1 MKPACPQRVGAACPQ
16 RVGAASPQRVG
27 GALRQ
32 RAAGVAGIAVAALL
46 LGACGGASG
55 GEAGT
60 RVVTSFYPLEYV
72 AQRLADGVGGVE
84 VVNLTQ
90 PGQEPHDLELTVRQT
105 GEVADADVVLYES
118 GFQPAVDAAIEQ
130 SGPER
135 SVDAAEVAD
144 LEGDDPHFWLDPT
157 RLATVAEAVEGEL
170 AEADPDRA
178 DAYADNLA
186 QLQADLTAL
195 DQDFEQGLSD
205 CRIDTVVVSHDAFGY
220 LGTRYGLEV
229 VAING
234 LSPGAEPS
242 PTHLGELRDLIR
254 TDQVTTVF
262 SEELASP
269 KFAQS
274 LAEDLGIETA
284 VLDPLEG
291 LGDDTA
297 DQDYLSLMRANLEA
311 LRTANGCS

>member
-1 MKPACPQRVGAACPQ
+1 MKLPLPLPVPFRARSAVRPRVGSVRRARVLTIAGLALAAP
-16 RVGAASPQRVG
+16 
-27 GALRQ
+27 LL
-32 RAAGVAGIAVAALL
+32 AG
-46 LGACGGASG
+46 CGGASG
-55 GEAGT
+55 GAEAGT

-72 AQRLADGVGGVE
+72 AQRVAGDTTDVE

-105 GEVADADVVLYES
+105 GQVADADVVLYES

-130 SGPER
+130 SGPAR
-135 SVDAAEVAD
+135 SVDAAEEAD
-144 LEGDDPHFWLDPT
+144 LAGDDPHFWLDPT
-157 RLATVAEAVEGEL
+157 RLATVAEAVEKEL
-170 AEADPDRA
+170 AEADPDQA
-178 DAYADNLA
+178 GAYADNLE
-186 QLQADLTAL
+186 QLQADLAAL
-195 DQDFEQGLSD
+195 DQDFEKGLAD

-220 LGTRYGLEV
+220 LGARYDLDV

-242 PTHLGELRDLIR
+242 PTHLRELQDLIR

-274 LAEDLGIETA
+274 LARDLGIETA

-291 LGDDTA
+291 LSDDTA

-311 LRTANGCS
+311 LRAANGCS